1 MQCYHICESWHTHA
15 NRGKQPTDYFPS
27 ARVFLPKAS
36 VATNW
41 VIRNLRRIQ
50 FVIREEQLCPECGV
64 RLNNFYLWKL
74 LCIFPSLFAKKISTK
89 HDITSTEISYQF
101 LALKVPVLGRNK
113 AADSSTSTD
122 PFSTATKI
130 LVLGNLFKF
139 ERFAITFERAF
150 CHWG

>member
-1 MQCYHICESWHTHA
+1 MLTH
-15 NRGKQPTDYFPS
+15 
-27 ARVFLPKAS
+27 
-36 VATNW
+36 
-41 VIRNLRRIQ
+41 
-50 FVIREEQLCPECGV
+50 
-64 RLNNFYLWKL
+64 LWKL
-74 LCIFPSLFAKKISTK
+74 TYTRQQRKTADGLFPICKGILAQSFSCNKLSNQKPTANTVRSQYKKQDKITSIYQSYCVFSLLFSQKISTK

-130 LVLGNLFKF
+130 LVLANLFKF